1 MRDEGRG
8 FPENCLRG
16 LRDKNCIIPGE
27 GRVNTGAYI
36 PPKKSAEGRDD
47 GKSELSINWEDDE
60 GALALIFGRR
70 SQSEFGVARLAR
82 DSMEFVRQRADV
94 AEMLAYER
102 RRMDDNDY
110 HGNILLNAVMP
121 SPLEK
126 EIAAA
131 LALFSTLIPRQR

>member
-1 MRDEGRG
+1 
-8 FPENCLRG
+8 
-16 LRDKNCIIPGE
+16 
-27 GRVNTGAYI
+27 
-36 PPKKSAEGRDD
+36 
-47 GKSELSINWEDDE
+47 
-60 GALALIFGRR
+60 
-70 SQSEFGVARLAR
+70 
-82 DSMEFVRQRADV
+82 MEFVRQRADV